1 MRTDDGT
8 MSSGDATPSTG
19 PGRLAPG
26 AVVQDSYEIERLLG
40 EGGMGATYKARNIA
54 NGQPVAIKVM
64 SASMAATPRALDL
77 FRRESTL
84 LGSIRH
90 EAVIRY
96 ETMLQ
101 DREGEMFL
109 VMEYVEGNTLAHYV
123 NQGARLSSEHV
134 LALGRRLAGG
144 LAAIHALN
152 IVHRDVSPDNI
163 LVPGDDIA
171 SAKLIDFGLASDTVG
186 AETSIIG
193 NSFAGKVSFCAP
205 EQLGLFGGRVTP
217 ATDVYALGLVL
228 MRVAGLPVPGAG
240 EGISGATAARR
251 PDIVVAAR
259 GISPALART
268 LTAMLRADP
277 AERPTDLVALFD
289 QAGPPAVRRTL
300 RPPLVIAGAA
310 LAAAVVGGVVYFA
323 LFGGGGEAGRS
334 PTEIAEDAV
343 SAADPLAEVRA
354 LIDRGGVDNLN
365 AALAALLAL
374 GRDTRQ
380 PSAVR
385 EAALVALAEMYDPA
399 VHDPARSPFA
409 QPDPAAAR
417 RYYQQAAD
425 LGSAAARD
433 ALGRLEE

>member
-1 MRTDDGT
+1 MRSDDGT
-8 MSSGDATPSTG
+8 MSQGDATPATG
-19 PGRLAPG
+19 PHRLAPG
-26 AVVQDSYEIERLLG
+26 DVVQDSYEIERLLG

-54 NGQPVAIKVM
+54 NGQPVAIKVL

-84 LGSIRH
+84 LGAIRH

-101 DREGEMFL
+101 DRKGEMFL
-109 VMEYVEGNTLAHYV
+109 VMEYVEGNTLAYYV

-163 LVPGDDIA
+163 LVPGDDIPR
-171 SAKLIDFGLASDTVG
+171 AKLIDFGLASDTVG
-186 AETSIIG
+186 TETSIIG

-240 EGISGATAARR
+240 EGFSGAVAARR
-251 PDIVVAAR
+251 PDIAVDSH

-268 LTAMLRADP
+268 LTAMLKADP

-289 QAGPPAVRRTL
+289 QAGPLPERRSVQ
-300 RPPLVIAGAA
+300 PLLLGAGAV
-310 LAAAVVGGVVYFA
+310 LVAAVVGGMVYFG
-323 LFGGGGEAGRS
+323 LVGGEREVGR
-334 PTEIAEDAV
+334 TQAEIGEKAV
-343 SAADPLAEVRA
+343 STADPMAEVRT
-354 LIDRGGVDNLN
+354 LIGHGGADNLN
-365 AALAALLAL
+365 AALAALIAL
-374 GRDTRQ
+374 GRDTAQ

-385 EAALVALAEMYDPA
+385 QEALVALAQMYDPET
-399 VHDPARSPFA
+399 HDPTRSPFA
-409 QPDPAAAR
+409 QPNPSAAR

-425 LGSAAARD
+425 LGSSAARD
-433 ALGRLEE
+433 ALARLGE

>member
-8 MSSGDATPSTG
+8 MSPGEATPSTG
-19 PGRLAPG
+19 PRRLAAG
-26 AVVQDSYEIERLLG
+26 DVVQDSYEIERLLG

-54 NGQPVAIKVM
+54 NGHPVAIKVM

-77 FRRESTL
+77 FRRESAL
-84 LGSIRH
+84 LGAIRH
-90 EAVIRY
+90 DAVIRY

-101 DREGEMFL
+101 DRKGEMFL

-163 LVPGDDIA
+163 LVPGDDIG

-217 ATDVYALGLVL
+217 ATDLYALGLVL

-240 EGISGATAARR
+240 EGFSGAVAARR
-251 PDIVVAAR
+251 SDIIVDAP

-277 AERPTDLVALFD
+277 AERPTDLAALFEPE
-289 QAGPPAVRRTL
+289 GPPPRH
-300 RPPLVIAGAA
+300 RPSPYLFLGGAA
-310 LAAAVVGGVVYFA
+310 LAAAVVGGLVYFT
-323 LFGGGGEAGRS
+323 LFGGERETAPGQAG
-334 PTEIAEDAV
+334 IAAQAV
-343 SAADPLAEVRA
+343 AAADPLAEVRA
-354 LIDRGGVDNLN
+354 LIDRGGADDLN
-365 AALAALLAL
+365 AALAALIAL
-374 GRDTRQ
+374 GRDTDQ

-385 EAALVALAEMYDPA
+385 QEALVALAEMYDPG

-409 QPDPAAAR
+409 QPDPGAAR

-433 ALGRLEE
+433 ALARLGE